1 MANKDYYEV
10 LGISRDAS
18 EADIKKEY
26 RKLAMK
32 YHPDKN
38 KGNKEAE
45 EKFKD
50 INEAYQV
57 LSDPEKKEQ
66 FDRFGTTDFNGGGSG
81 AGGFGAGMGGFED
94 IFDSFFG
101 GGFGGSSRSRRD
113 APRRGADLEYSINL
127 TFEEAVF
134 GVEKEVSIAKN
145 ETCDTCRGTGAKPG
159 TNQKT
164 CDRCGGTGQVKYQ
177 RNTPLGS
184 FVSTSTCDKCAG
196 SGKIIEE
203 KCTKCRGKGT
213 VRNNKK
219 ISINIPAGVDNGN
232 VLPLRGQGEPGENG
246 GPMGDLYINIR
257 VLPHVKFKRKGFD
270 INIEEHVTFGKA
282 VLGTELKVETI
293 DGEVK
298 YKIPEGTQSGT
309 VFRLRGKGVQRV
321 NGRGRGDQYVKVI
334 VDVPKNLTDKQKQSL
349 FDYMEAGGEK
359 VDETHKESFMD
370 KVKKTFK

>member
-18 EADIKKEY
+18 EGDIKKAY
-26 RKLAMK
+26 RKSAMK

-66 FDRFGTTDFNGGGSG
+66 FDRFGTTDFNGGGFG
-81 AGGFGAGMGGFED
+81 AGGFGSGMGGFED

-159 TNQKT
+159 TNPKT
-164 CDRCGGTGQVKYQ
+164 CDRCGGAGQVKHQ

-184 FVSTSTCDKCAG
+184 FVSTATCDKCAG

-203 KCTKCRGKGT
+203 KCHKCHGKGT

-219 ISINIPAGVDNGN
+219 ISINIPSGVDNGN

-257 VLPHVKFKRKGFD
+257 VSPHAKFKRKGFD
-270 INIEEHVTFGKA
+270 INIEEHITFGKA
-282 VLGTELKVETI
+282 ILGTELKVETI

-334 VDVPKNLTDKQKQSL
+334 VDVPKNLSDKQKQAL
-349 FDYMEAGGEK
+349 FTYMEAGGEK
-359 VDETHKESFMD
+359 VDDIHEESFMD